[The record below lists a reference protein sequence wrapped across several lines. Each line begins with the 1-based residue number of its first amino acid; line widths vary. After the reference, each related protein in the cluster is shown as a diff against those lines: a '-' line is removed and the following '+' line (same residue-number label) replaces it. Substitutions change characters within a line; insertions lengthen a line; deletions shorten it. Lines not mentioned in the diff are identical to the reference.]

1 MFLQIVISSKSK
13 MTFKFCQKYQLSY
26 GPVEDGKYFTTFWYF
41 VNLLYITVKYQKQ
54 FGYLANIIAQ
64 ANMQ

>member
-1 MFLQIVISSKSK
+1 

-26 GPVEDGKYFTTFWYF
+26 GPVEDGKCFRTFWYF
-41 VNLLYITVKYQKQ
+41 VNLYITVKYQKQ

>member
-1 MFLQIVISSKSK
+1 
-13 MTFKFCQKYQLSY
+13 MTFEFCQKYQLSY
-26 GPVEDGKYFTTFWYF
+26 GPVEDGKYFATFWYF